1 MAKKGTSAW
10 SNTISD
16 AGSPSLNC
24 LKDLNECNVEF
35 MRHKDKGDQEIVG
48 IINCFGCQ
56 PEEALEKCFRS
67 MHSIMEA
74 GVDTILLSAC
84 MMPVCRF
91 RKELTETMAEKM
103 GEIDMGQGAKGKPLR
118 VPGELFMHTM
128 KRIFTQLA
136 IHRTSSA
143 R

>member
-1 MAKKGTSAW
+1 MAKKGIATW

-16 AGSPSLNC
+16 AGSPSFNC

-35 MRHKDKGDQEIVG
+35 IRHKDRGRPEIVG

-56 PEEALEKCFRS
+56 REKALEKCFGS
-67 MHSIMEA
+67 ISSIMEA

-84 MMPVCRF
+84 MIPVCQF
-91 RKELTETMAEKM
+91 KKELVETMKEKFAEIET
-103 GEIDMGQGAKGKPLR
+103 GKGTHDKPLR
-118 VPGELFMHTM
+118 VPAESFMHTM
-128 KRIFTQLA
+128 RRVFTQLA
-136 IHRTSSA
+136 IHRTYSS